1 VASKVEESGVAA
13 QEVASAAPVL
23 TVAELLDMR
32 QSRLRMKEALLDEAA
47 AFSKDDVNQLR
58 FRLGEAILSSG
69 KTIQTL
75 FKEWDKNNDGG
86 AHRPCLHTEYQRQ
99 PERALP
105 PAHAPHLPPLHT
117 HPCTLILADSSLHSL
132 TRVCSSGAVLSKVE
146 FKQGIR
152 LSLTMRASN
161 DEIDEVFDSFDV
173 RAEGSRSMR
182 ARLCPTP
189 MNAPALAT
197 QRALALT
204 PAAALLI

>member
-1 VASKVEESGVAA
+1 
-13 QEVASAAPVL
+13 
-23 TVAELLDMR
+23 M
-32 QSRLRMKEALLDEAA
+32 
-47 AFSKDDVNQLR
+47 
-58 FRLGEAILSSG
+58 
-69 KTIQTL
+69 
-75 FKEWDKNNDGG
+75 
-86 AHRPCLHTEYQRQ
+86 
-99 PERALP
+99 
-105 PAHAPHLPPLHT
+105 
-117 HPCTLILADSSLHSL
+117 HSL

>member
-1 VASKVEESGVAA
+1 MPVEPRALQLEEALGAEQAKTVASKVEEAGVAA

-117 HPCTLILADSSLHSL
+117 HPCTLILNSSLQTHPC
-132 TRVCSSGAVLSKVE
+132 TRS
-146 FKQGIR
+146 
-152 LSLTMRASN
+152 RAY
-161 DEIDEVFDSFDV
+161 
-173 RAEGSRSMR
+173 
-182 ARLCPTP
+182 
-189 MNAPALAT
+189 ALRV
-197 QRALALT
+197 QC
-204 PAAALLI
+204 